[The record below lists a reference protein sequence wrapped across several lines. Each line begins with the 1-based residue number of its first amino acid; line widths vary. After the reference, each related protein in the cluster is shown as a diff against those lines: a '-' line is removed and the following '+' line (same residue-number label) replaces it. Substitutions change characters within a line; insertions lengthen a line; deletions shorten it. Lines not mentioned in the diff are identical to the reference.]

1 MGYETIDAIMK
12 YRIKPRAG
20 AADDKAADTLILK
33 AEQTHDC
40 TAEYG
45 DYGQDGD
52 D

>member
-1 MGYETIDAIMK
+1 MGYETIDANYEIQ
-12 YRIKPRAG
+12 
-20 AADDKAADTLILK
+20 DKAADTLILK